1 MFEERQE
8 GQQSLCQVNESKKK
22 TSEREDEARSCGFS
36 GSFKDFNFYSEW
48 EGKTLEDIEQKNSI
62 VSKYF
67 KGRVEEISNIG
78 YEEKESNMMHMF
90 LIESWRNGDVIY

>member
-1 MFEERQE
+1 M
-8 GQQSLCQVNESKKK
+8 
-22 TSEREDEARSCGFS
+22 
-36 GSFKDFNFYSEW
+36 
-48 EGKTLEDIEQKNSI
+48 EDIEQKNSI